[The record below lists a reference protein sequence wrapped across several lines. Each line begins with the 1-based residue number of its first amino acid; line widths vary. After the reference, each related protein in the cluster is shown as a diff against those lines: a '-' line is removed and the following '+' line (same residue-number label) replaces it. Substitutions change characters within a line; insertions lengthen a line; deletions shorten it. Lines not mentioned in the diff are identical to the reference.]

1 MTKAKVQKNLQ
12 NFSNLFKPL
21 FLTVFIS
28 GCATLPPQDPDN
40 LCQIFR
46 QYPEWYE
53 AAAESRDQWQV
64 PIHVPMAMMYQE
76 SSFKQD
82 AKPPMEY
89 FLWIIPIGRASSAFG
104 YAQAKDETWQ
114 QYLEESGRWFAD
126 RDDFADAY
134 DFVSWFMHKSAIAN
148 KVSKSDAYGQYL
160 NYHEGW
166 GGYRRG
172 SYQSKAWLKQTARK
186 VQQRASRYQQ
196 QLTRCEHEF
205 KSSWFDWF

>member
-46 QYPEWYE
+46 QYPDWYD

-114 QYLEESGRWFAD
+114 QYLDESGRWFAD

>member
-46 QYPEWYE
+46 QYPDWYD

-114 QYLEESGRWFAD
+114 QYLDESGRWFAD

-196 QLTRCEHEF
+196 QLARCEHEF

>member
-21 FLTVFIS
+21 FLIVFIS

-46 QYPEWYE
+46 QYPDWYD

-114 QYLEESGRWFAD
+114 QYLDESGRWFAD